1 MARLKRIVVPGYP
14 HHVVQRGVRSMDIF
28 FNNHDRQE
36 YLRLLKEQGQRFG
49 VHYISY
55 CLMNNHVHLIAIPEN
70 PESLAKAIGESHRR
84 YTRMINFRDNV
95 RGFLFQGRFYS
106 CPVHIDNSLL
116 ATVRYVERN
125 PARAK
130 MVTAPWDYQWSSA
143 KYRVGLISHDPLI
156 TRSPLLSGVKNW
168 QQFLTTEPDFDN
180 ELREK
185 YRTGRP
191 FGPAE
196 FYDIVEK
203 ITGKDALPKRP
214 GRPKNSNVSPDKT

>member
-1 MARLKRIVVPGYP
+1 MARMKRIVVPGYP
-14 HHVVQRGVRSMDIF
+14 HHIVQRGVRSINIF
-28 FNNHDRQE
+28 FTNHDRQE
-36 YLRLLKEQGQRFG
+36 YLRLLKVQGQRFG

-55 CLMNNHVHLIAIPEN
+55 CLMDNHVHLIAIPES

-106 CPVHIDNSLL
+106 CPVYTDASLL

-130 MVTAPWDYQWSSA
+130 MVNVPWNYQWSSA
-143 KYRVGLISHDPLI
+143 RYHVGLTSHDSLI
-156 TRSPLLSGVKNW
+156 THSPLLSAVKDW
-168 QQFLTTEPDFDN
+168 RQLLTSESDVDN
-180 ELREK
+180 KLRER

-203 ITGKDALPKRP
+203 ITGKNARPKRP
-214 GRPKNSNVSPDKT
+214 GRPKNIATLPHKA